1 MHIIRVRHAR
11 GLVRVD
17 GIAVAMSKRYQQPVD
32 MLGLDIP
39 QVAVDAR
46 PAEQHVAAV
55 NVRLPRV
62 GVVLPAKRDGDLGQH
77 LQNVTI
83 KACGMGAARTMPV
96 GVSMVMPSMVFCDTL
111 QLQSARTLWLKTETE
126 YALSPKD
133 FNGDLCSSW
142 YHASCSSSSF
152 NAAVFTLKSGA
163 RLLELLPS
171 LQSLLHG
178 HVPHA

>member
-32 MLGLDIP
+32 MLGVDIP

-46 PAEQHVAAV
+46 PAKQHVAAV

-62 GVVLPAKRDGDLGQH
+62 GVVLPPERDGDLGQH

-96 GVSMVMPSMVFCDTL
+96 GVSIVMPSMVFCETL

-133 FNGDLCSSW
+133 FKGALCSNW

-152 NAAVFTLKSGA
+152 DTAALTLTSGA
-163 RLLELLPS
+163 RLFELLCS
-171 LQSLLHG
+171 LQSWPHG
-178 HVPHA
+178 HMPHA